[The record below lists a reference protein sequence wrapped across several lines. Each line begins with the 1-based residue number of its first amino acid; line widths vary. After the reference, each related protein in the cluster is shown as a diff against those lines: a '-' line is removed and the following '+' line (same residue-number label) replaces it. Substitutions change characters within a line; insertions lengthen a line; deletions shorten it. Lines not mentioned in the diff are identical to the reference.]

1 MNLIRKIFSKKPKL
15 LQGYYSN
22 NIHLTDTDSKKTDT
36 YTYIAYVS
44 ELERYKN
51 NLSKI
56 KLNSVE
62 IESGVSVD
70 QYFFIKKCVVET
82 FISIV
87 DTNKI
92 HWLEPN
98 ITLKDERKEKLKQI
112 GKK

>member
-70 QYFFIKKCVVET
+70 QYFCFI
-82 FISIV
+82 ISYTSYII
-87 DTNKI
+87 DDIWKI
-92 HWLEPN
+92 KN
-98 ITLKDERKEKLKQI
+98 
-112 GKK
+112 